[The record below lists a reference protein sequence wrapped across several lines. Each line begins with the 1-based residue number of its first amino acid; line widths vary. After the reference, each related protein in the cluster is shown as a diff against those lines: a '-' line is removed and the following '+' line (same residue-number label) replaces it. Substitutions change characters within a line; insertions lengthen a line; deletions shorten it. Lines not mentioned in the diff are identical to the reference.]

1 MSIIVS
7 DISYRYFDQEPL
19 LEHISFSVLSNKK
32 VSLIGN
38 NGTGKSTLLKL
49 LAGELMPSSGSVQCS
64 TQAYYISQ
72 QTGVTEQSVAK
83 ALGVSEKINALH
95 SIYNGSTEQIHYDQL
110 ADDWDIESRCRLVLD
125 FWGLTDI
132 DLNTSVDM
140 LSGGEKSKVFLAG
153 LLIHKPDIILLDEP
167 TNHLDQ
173 TSRQKF
179 YGYIL
184 DCKATVI
191 IASHDVTLLNKLDS
205 TYELSAKGIKLY
217 GGNYTFYK
225 EQKNIEEEALMQQIN
240 SEEKQLRAVRR
251 KAQEMKERQ
260 NRRIKQGENSSSGT
274 PRIVLGMLQ
283 ESGENTRAKLNE
295 KHSAII
301 SGSQQ
306 KLTELRQKQ
315 QVSIDLKIDIKDAQL
330 YNGKLLFAAVNVNFG
345 YTKDKLIWKDS
356 LNLEVRSGERIR
368 IIGDNGAGKTTFVRL
383 LMGEFSPPEGE
394 IKRSD
399 FSYIYLDQQYSR
411 AHKDLTVLDLARE
424 HNTKNLLDHEIK
436 LRLNRALFPQ
446 DTWDKNCLALSGGER
461 MRLYL
466 CCLMISNQIPD
477 IFILDEP
484 TNNLDLASLSILTNT
499 VRNYQGTI
507 LVISHDQNF
516 IDEIGVTKVIEL
528 KAAYH

>member
-1 MSIIVS
+1 MSIIIS
-7 DISYRYFDQEPL
+7 DISYHYFNQKAL
-19 LEHISFSVLSNKK
+19 FEHISFSVLSNRK

-49 LAGELMPSSGSVQCS
+49 LAGELIPSSGSVQCTS
-64 TQAYYISQ
+64 QAYYIPQ
-72 QTGVTEQSVAK
+72 QIGITGQSVAE
-83 ALGVSEKINALH
+83 ALGVAEKINALH
-95 SIYNGSTEQIHYDQL
+95 SIYGGSTDQIHYDQL
-110 ADDWDIESRCRLVLD
+110 TDDWNIESRCRSALD
-125 FWGLTDI
+125 FWGLVDI
-132 DLNTSVDM
+132 DLNTSVDI

-179 YGYIL
+179 YDYIF
-184 DCKATVI
+184 DCRATVI
-191 IASHDVTLLNKLDS
+191 IVSHDVTLLNKLDS

-225 EQKNIEEEALMQQIN
+225 EQKNIEEEALAQQIN
-240 SEEKQLRAVRR
+240 FEEKQLRTAHR

-295 KHSAII
+295 KHSTII
-301 SGSQQ
+301 AGNQQ

-315 QVSIDLKIDIKDAQL
+315 QANIELKIDIKDAQL
-330 YNGKLLFAAVNVNFG
+330 HNGKLLFAAINANFG
-345 YTKDKLIWKDS
+345 YREDKQIWKDP

-368 IIGDNGAGKTTFVRL
+368 IIGDNGTGKTTLLRL
-383 LMGEFSPPEGE
+383 LMGELSPSEGE
-394 IKRSD
+394 IKQSD
-399 FSYIYLDQQYSR
+399 FSYVYLDQQYNQV
-411 AHKDLTVLDLARE
+411 HKDITVLDLAHE
-424 HNTKNLLDHEIK
+424 YNTNNLLDHEIK

-446 DTWDKNCLALSGGER
+446 NAWDKNCLALSGGER

-484 TNNLDLASLSILTNT
+484 TNNLDLSSLSILTNT
-499 VRNYQGTI
+499 VKAYEGTI

-516 IDEIGVTKVIEL
+516 IDEIGITKVIEL
-528 KAAYH
+528 KN